1 MSAHTG
7 FKGLSVSLA
16 LAGFISSSCMAWA
29 RAPVDGGAGAADWSP
44 FMRNEGRCRQNYGN
58 PPLVAQ
64 QDAVQQGFVQQE
76 AESQGQSPTRA
87 SGARFRLKR
96 PGAESSSTPQ
106 PPVSPGSVTPDTA
119 APLSPSVPAGVQ
131 VPSFDTHTNSEPAA
145 STPLQG
151 ASSGSSGGEGK
162 VIWRP
167 GIILSGT
174 AGETA
179 LNPTC
184 DLSLAASQASE
195 FPDSAEAAFI
205 HAVALTRSSQVEA
218 ALKEVRRARNLA
230 RATGD
235 PNYFNRA
242 VSQYEQ
248 SLDADPN
255 NSCVRYG
262 LSWAYYMQA
271 YLLGEQARKQESIAK
286 QPIMPQMYR
295 KKSHLGDNLLSG
307 ATILASALTGTKPP
321 VGAVPHIPGALEGA
335 PTWAI
340 PQIKQYYQKSINQLD
355 QVIKRE
361 PTNAWAATY
370 RVHVNEEYDGNN
382 EAALRQL
389 EALKKRFPDNP
400 AVAFFLAD
408 SYARNG
414 NFAAG
419 AGSLGRA
426 VQLKLQGK

>member
-1 MSAHTG
+1 MAAHTM
-7 FKGLSVSLA
+7 FKGFSVCLVLAAFQSPSSLA
-16 LAGFISSSCMAWA
+16 S
-29 RAPVDGGAGAADWSP
+29 APMLVGGSAEPTLGLPTSQVGRHGLHDCGA
-44 FMRNEGRCRQNYGN
+44 
-58 PPLVAQ
+58 PLLIAQ
-64 QDAVQQGFVQQE
+64 QDSVQQGFVQQE
-76 AESQGQSPTRA
+76 AELQGQSQTKS
-87 SGARFRLKR
+87 SGGRFRLKR
-96 PGAESSSTPQ
+96 PGAE
-106 PPVSPGSVTPDTA
+106 A
-119 APLSPSVPAGVQ
+119 
-131 VPSFDTHTNSEPAA
+131 PAA
-145 STPLQG
+145 STSASASPASAG
-151 ASSGSSGGEGK
+151 PASSAPVLPEVPAAVSAPAPGGLGNTESSLAPSTAATSSGAAAEGK

-230 RATGD
+230 GATGD
-235 PNYFNRA
+235 PDYFNRA

-248 SLDADPN
+248 SLEADPN

-271 YLLGEQARKQESIAK
+271 YLLGERARKQENLAK
-286 QPIMPQMYR
+286 PVMPQMYR
-295 KKSHLGDNLLSG
+295 KKSRLGDNLLSG
-307 ATILASALTGTKPP
+307 ATMLASALTGTKPP

-335 PTWAI
+335 PAWAI

-382 EAALRQL
+382 GAALSQL
-389 EALKKRFPDNP
+389 EGLKKRFPDNP

-408 SYARNG
+408 AYARNG